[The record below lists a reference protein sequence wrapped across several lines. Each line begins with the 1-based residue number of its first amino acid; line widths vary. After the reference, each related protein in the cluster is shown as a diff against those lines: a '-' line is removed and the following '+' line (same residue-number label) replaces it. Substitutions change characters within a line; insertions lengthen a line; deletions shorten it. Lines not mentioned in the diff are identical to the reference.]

1 MNTGTA
7 RSAGSA
13 LIDAQRSYPERPGIT
28 PSAMTRSGC
37 VRCASASPSSAERA
51 PDTVTSSAPANVIA
65 KAFWIVT
72 LSSAIRMRLAIE
84 RQNYH
89 HRRRGSILGRFWGMM
104 RSALDS
110 FNPSA
115 EIRLVVNADDFGMTP
130 AISRGIVQAHRAG
143 IVTSTSLLG
152 NCDDLPAMRALLAD
166 APDLGVGV
174 HLTLIGGRPILDA
187 QALPSLTDGAGA
199 F

>member
-1 MNTGTA
+1 M
-7 RSAGSA
+7 
-13 LIDAQRSYPERPGIT
+13 I
-28 PSAMTRSGC
+28 RSGG
-37 VRCASASPSSAERA
+37 VRCARASPSSAERA

-115 EIRLVVNADDFGMTP
+115 EIRLVVNADDFGMSP
-130 AISRGIVQAHRAG
+130 AISRGIVRAHRDG

-152 NCDDLPAMRALLAD
+152 NCVDLDQARAALAE
-166 APDLGVGV
+166 APNLGVGV
-174 HLTLIGGRPILDA
+174 HLALVGGGPVAAPASIPTLLTKTGRFLGRGGEFIAAWTKRQID
-187 QALPSLTDGAGA
+187 
-199 F
+199 